1 MIQRIKR
8 NKSRIILFVYYVE
21 SSIFSLNQSITLLVN
36 FIVNGSLD
44 FNLNENRVNLTR
56 WLEKRKYRLLD
67 SFRSVE

>member
-1 MIQRIKR
+1 M
-8 NKSRIILFVYYVE
+8 YYVE